1 MVQGPDFMPRNK
13 PNPINVGSTDQLGG
27 IGAAIQGIGS
37 KLSARHEARQ
47 MRDHQMNMALAHALG
62 QIHTAE
68 ATVRVQALKNEG
80 EIALQQGAHEQ
91 ELKMA
96 QEGRHT
102 IRTQADADIRRTY
115 AEGLEARAKIAS
127 EAIAARGEAEQGM
140 DFAER
145 MADKGHEIDFDLQ
158 RGTGVRIKATPRAPQ
173 SDPEGDLAEILDR

>member
-1 MVQGPDFMPRNK
+1 MVQGPNFLPKLGIELPEFDNNAMRNST
-13 PNPINVGSTDQLGG
+13 NGLINTLV
-27 IGAAIQGIGS
+27 
-37 KLSARHEARQ
+37 ARHQARQ
-47 MRDHQMNMALAHALG
+47 MRDHQMNIALAQALG

-96 QEGRHT
+96 QQGRHT

-115 AEGLEARAKIAS
+115 AEGLENRARIAS

-145 MADKGHEIDFDLQ
+145 MADKGHEIDFDLK
-158 RGTGVRIKATPRAPQ
+158 RGTGVRIKATPRAPE
-173 SDPEGDLAEILDR
+173 SDSEGDLAEILSQ